1 MDLQNNRQRYTT
13 QNIMQMLSSPEGIDQ
28 LDNDHA
34 LRSSEEL
41 FTQQLRRHLRVH
53 GVSSTELGAKT
64 SLSRSFI
71 YQILGGDRIPGR
83 DVILR
88 MAFVLGLGVEE
99 TQSLLRAARR
109 GQLYPRIRRDALLIH
124 ALNRHMPL
132 EEAEALLAGRGEQ
145 PLL

>member
-1 MDLQNNRQRYTT
+1 MDLQNKRPRYTT
-13 QNIMQMLSSPEGIDQ
+13 QNMLQMLSQPEGIDQ
-28 LDNDHA
+28 LDSDHA

-53 GVSSTELGAKT
+53 GVSSAELGARS
-64 SLSRSFI
+64 SLSRSFV

-83 DVILR
+83 DVIVR
-88 MAFVLGLGVEE
+88 MAFILSLTVEE

-124 ALNRHMPL
+124 ALNQRMTL
-132 EEAEALLAGRGEQ
+132 EQAEALLAARGEQ